1 MMPEETIA
9 PQPIATDTI
18 KPVQLKVK
26 PKTLALITGGGLIAG
41 TLIVVGA
48 IMPAEYNVDPLGLGK
63 LSGIGR
69 LWAPEEKNIDVNAG
83 AGGPLA
89 REFDVPLRTD
99 TIEIPLS
106 GFLGGAS
113 NSELEYKVRMKPGAT
128 FIYEWSVA
136 GAERDNDFH
145 YDFHGHTTPVK
156 GADGKAEDMTVATY
170 KQAYGLKAEGSL
182 TAPFDGIQG
191 WQFSNSGDKPVV
203 VTLKL
208 TGFYDLIPAG
218 EEGNLAGVVANVPAD
233 QSRPGFTAQ

>member
-1 MMPEETIA
+1 MMPEETQT
-9 PQPIATDTI
+9 PQPIA
-18 KPVQLKVK
+18 PVQLKVK

-63 LSGIGR
+63 LSGVAR

-106 GFLGGAS
+106 GFLGGAK

-145 YDFHGHTTPVK
+145 FDFHGHTTPVK
-156 GADGKAEDMTVATY
+156 GEEMTVATY
-170 KQAYGLKAEGSL
+170 KQAYGLKAEGAL

-218 EEGNLAGVVANVPAD
+218 EEGNLAGIVANVPAE
-233 QSRPGFTAQ
+233 QSRPGFTPQ